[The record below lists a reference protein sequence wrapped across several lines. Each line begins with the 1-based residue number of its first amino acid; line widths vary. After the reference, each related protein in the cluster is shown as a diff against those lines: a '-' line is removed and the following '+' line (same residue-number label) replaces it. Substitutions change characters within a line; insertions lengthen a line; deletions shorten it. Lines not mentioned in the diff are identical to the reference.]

1 MRCWLQT
8 IESKFSEFQ
17 LNVDAGAER
26 VAAVSE
32 TASRLIDQ
40 QNPSSAVI
48 LEKQEHLRSVAWRRR
63 ARFCV
68 ETEIGIEFTTTNELM
83 VSDWRLTETSGVS

>member
-1 MRCWLQT
+1 MRHFVLQT
-8 IESKFSEFQ
+8 NEGKFSEFQ

-48 LEKQEHLRSVAWRRR
+48 LEKQEHLRSVRVWRHR
-63 ARFCV
+63 ACFCV
-68 ETEIGIEFTTTNELM
+68 ETEIVYNSL
-83 VSDWRLTETSGVS
+83 